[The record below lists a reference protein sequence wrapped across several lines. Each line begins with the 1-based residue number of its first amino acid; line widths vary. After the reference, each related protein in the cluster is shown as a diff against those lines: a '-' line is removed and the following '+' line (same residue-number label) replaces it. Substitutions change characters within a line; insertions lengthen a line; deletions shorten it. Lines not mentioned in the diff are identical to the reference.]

1 MKKQL
6 KKSTMMD
13 LLNFI
18 YNRDELREIACA
30 NNIRRGQNKSETI
43 RNIVEAVPH
52 VKFIMSMYTFFGSSI
67 SAKEVH

>member
-18 YNRDELREIACA
+18 YNRDELRAIAVE
-30 NNIRRGQNKSETI
+30 NNIRRGRTKAETI
-43 RNIVEAVPH
+43 SNIVERKPH
-52 VKFIMSMYTFFGSSI
+52 VKFILSMYTFFGSSI